1 MAQTYTLE
9 EAAEHLN
16 LSVEEF
22 KRRLRTEWT
31 QVRSFRD
38 GSTLRFRANEIDEL
52 ARSIGLGSSEE
63 LPLADAGGAQL
74 PDEIGLAKD
83 QGGSRTPPPAKKPT
97 DGDAPLQLND
107 SDEVFHLTPDSGKH
121 PKAKGDS
128 DVRLEKADKKTAAG
142 DQESIL
148 TEEMQSPEAGGSG
161 KLSGKSGK
169 LSSAKLKEESGKV
182 KGGDS
187 GKRAGDSGKRA
198 PSQPA
203 EEDSSEFELSLDADS
218 DEFELSLA
226 QDSSEEVPL
235 GDMPAQGSKGG
246 KSGINLNRPAD
257 SGVSLEKRKKGDDDE
272 VDFELS
278 LDAPGSGKSASKFTS
293 GSGIKSGSGV
303 KKGPQPDSDSEF
315 ELTLEEPSDLAP
327 AAGSAETPA
336 AAGEKKGDIF
346 EATDFEI
353 PALEDDSASE
363 VVSLEE
369 SDTDLESSDFDL
381 ALDEAD
387 ASAEDESASEV
398 VALDERGKGK
408 ARRKKKAAEDDD
420 EGVVDFDSDLEEGPS
435 ASKALRGVRADEDE
449 DEEYEVGEAAEDEE
463 GRPVVVAAPAPWH
476 PVWTILMMPTLLV
489 LFLGALMAYEL
500 LHSAWGYQQGTT
512 PATPLVSFF
521 ADTAGMKP
529 AQ

>member
-1 MAQTYTLE
+1 VIAARPKARGSAMAQTYTLE
-9 EAAEHLN
+9 EAADHLN

-38 GSTLRFRANEIDEL
+38 GATLRFRANEIDEL

-63 LPLADAGGAQL
+63 LPLADAGGGSL
-74 PDEIGLAKD
+74 PAEIGLARD
-83 QGGSRTPPPAKKPT
+83 EGSKTPAPAKKPRT
-97 DGDAPLQLND
+97 DVDAPLQLND

-121 PKAKGDS
+121 QKPKGDS
-128 DVRLEKADKKTAAG
+128 DVRLQKADKKS
-142 DQESIL
+142 DEEESIL
-148 TEEMQSPEAGGSG
+148 TEEFQAPAAGGSG

-169 LSSAKLKEESGKV
+169 LSSAKV
-182 KGGDS
+182 KSGGDS
-187 GKRAGDSGKRA
+187 GKAKAGDSGKKL

-235 GDMPAQGSKGG
+235 GEMPAESKSKTG
-246 KSGINLNRPAD
+246 KSGINLARPAD
-257 SGVSLEKRKKGDDDE
+257 SGVSLEKRKEAYDDE

-278 LDAPGSGKSASKFTS
+278 LDAPGSGKSSSKFTS
-293 GSGIKSGSGV
+293 GSGV
-303 KKGPQPDSDSEF
+303 KKSSQPDSDSEF
-315 ELTLEEPSDLAP
+315 ELTLEEPSDLSP
-327 AAGSAETPA
+327 GSKETTA
-336 AAGEKKGDIF
+336 AAGDKKQDIF

-398 VALDERGKGK
+398 VALDERKGKG
-408 ARRKKKAAEDDD
+408 RRKKKKADDDD

-435 ASKALRGVRADEDE
+435 ASKALRGVRAD
-449 DEEYEVGEAAEDEE
+449 DEEEEDYEVSESAEEDEE
-463 GRPVVVAAPAPWH
+463 GRPVAVAAPAQWGALPA
-476 PVWTILMMPTLLV
+476 ILMLPTV
-489 LFLGALMAYEL
+489 IILFLGSLMAYEL
-500 LHSAWGYQQGTT
+500 LHSVWGYQQGTT

-521 ADTAGMKP
+521 ADTAGSKP

>member
-9 EAAEHLN
+9 EAADHLN

-38 GSTLRFRANEIDEL
+38 GATLRFRANEIDEL

-63 LPLADAGGAQL
+63 LPLADAGAGSL
-74 PDEIGLAKD
+74 PEEIGLAKD
-83 QGGSRTPPPAKKPT
+83 ADAPKTPAPTKKQPT
-97 DGDAPLQLND
+97 DADAPLQLND
-107 SDEVFHLTPDSGKH
+107 SDEVFHLTPDSGKQLK
-121 PKAKGDS
+121 PKGDS
-128 DVRLEKADKKTAAG
+128 DVRLEKAGKRSG
-142 DQESIL
+142 EEESIL
-148 TEEMQSPEAGGSG
+148 TEELQAPAAGGSG

-169 LSSAKLKEESGKV
+169 LSSAKLKS
-182 KGGDS
+182 GGDS
-187 GKRAGDSGKRA
+187 GKAKAGDSGKKL

-218 DEFELSLA
+218 DEFELSLT

-235 GDMPAQGSKGG
+235 GEMPAESKSKTG
-246 KSGINLNRPAD
+246 KSGINLARPAD
-257 SGVSLEKRKKGDDDE
+257 SGVSLEKRKKADDEE

-278 LDAPGSGKSASKFTS
+278 LDAPGSGKSSQKFTS
-293 GSGIKSGSGV
+293 GSGV
-303 KKGPQPDSDSEF
+303 KKSSQPDSDSEF
-315 ELTLEEPSDLAP
+315 ELTLEEPSDLSP
-327 AAGSAETPA
+327 GSKETPA
-336 AAGEKKGDIF
+336 AAGDKKQDIF

-387 ASAEDESASEV
+387 ASAEGESGSEV
-398 VALDERGKGK
+398 VALDEGKGK
-408 ARRKKKAAEDDD
+408 GRRKKKKADDDD
-420 EGVVDFDSDLEEGPS
+420 EGVVEFDSDLEEGPS

-449 DEEYEVGEAAEDEE
+449 EDYEVSESAEEDEE
-463 GRPVVVAAPAPWH
+463 GRPVAVAGPAQWGALPA
-476 PVWTILMMPTLLV
+476 ILMLPTV
-489 LFLGALMAYEL
+489 IILFLGSLMAYEL
-500 LHSAWGYQQGTT
+500 LHSVWGYQQGTT

-521 ADTAGMKP
+521 ADTAGAKP

>member
-16 LSVEEF
+16 LSVEEL

-63 LPLADAGGAQL
+63 LPLADAGGVEL
-74 PDEIGLAKD
+74 PAEIGLAKD
-83 QGGSRTPPPAKKPT
+83 PGSSKTPPPAKKPRT
-97 DGDAPLQLND
+97 DADAPLQLGD
-107 SDEVFHLTPDSGKH
+107 SDEVFHLTADSGQH
-121 PKAKGDS
+121 PKPKGDS
-128 DVRLEKADKKTAAG
+128 DVRLEKADKKPASG
-142 DQESIL
+142 EGEESIL
-148 TEEMQSPEAGGSG
+148 TEEFQAPAAGGSG

-169 LSSAKLKEESGKV
+169 LSAAKLKEESGKI
-182 KGGDS
+182 KSGDS
-187 GKRAGDSGKRA
+187 SGKAKTGGSSGKKA

-235 GDMPAQGSKGG
+235 GQMPPEPANKSG
-246 KSGINLNRPAD
+246 KSGINISRPTD
-257 SGVSLEKRKKGDDDE
+257 SGVSLEKRKKAEDEE

-278 LDAPGSGKSASKFTS
+278 LDAPGSGKSSSKF
-293 GSGIKSGSGV
+293 GSGV
-303 KKGPQPDSDSEF
+303 KKGSQPDSDSEF
-315 ELTLEEPSDLAP
+315 ELTLEEPSDLA
-327 AAGSAETPA
+327 AGSGEAPA
-336 AAGEKKGDIF
+336 AAAEKKGDIF

-363 VVSLEE
+363 VVSLEG

-387 ASAEDESASEV
+387 AAAEDESASEV
-398 VALDERGKGK
+398 VALEERKGK
-408 ARRKKKAAEDDD
+408 ARRKKAKAEDDD

-435 ASKALRGVRADEDE
+435 ASKALRGVRAGEDEDE
-449 DEEYEVGEAAEDEE
+449 EEYEVGEAVEDEE
-463 GRPVVVAAPAPWH
+463 GRPVAVAAPAQWGIWPG
-476 PVWTILMMPTLLV
+476 ILMMPTV
-489 LFLGALMAYEL
+489 LIVFLGGLMAYEL
-500 LHSAWGYQQGTT
+500 LHSAWGYQQGAT
-512 PATPLVSFF
+512 PATPLVTFF

>member
-16 LSVEEF
+16 LSVEEL

-63 LPLADAGGAQL
+63 LPLADAGGAEL

-83 QGGSRTPPPAKKPT
+83 QGTPKTPPPAKKPRT
-97 DGDAPLQLND
+97 DVDAPLQLGD
-107 SDEVFHLTPDSGKH
+107 SDEVFHLTADSGQH
-121 PKAKGDS
+121 PKPRGDS
-128 DVRLEKADKKTAAG
+128 DVRLEKADKKTQAADG
-142 DQESIL
+142 EESIL
-148 TEEMQSPEAGGSG
+148 TEELEPPAAGGSG

-169 LSSAKLKEESGKV
+169 LSSAKLKQESGKV
-182 KGGDS
+182 KSGDS
-187 GKRAGDSGKRA
+187 SGKAKSGDSSGKKV

-235 GDMPAQGSKGG
+235 GNMPPEPANKTG
-246 KSGINLNRPAD
+246 KSGINISRPAD
-257 SGVSLEKRKKGDDDE
+257 SGVSLEKRKKAEDDE

-278 LDAPGSGKSASKFTS
+278 LDAPGSGKSSTKFGS
-293 GSGIKSGSGV
+293 GSGA
-303 KKGPQPDSDSEF
+303 KKGSQPDSDSEF
-315 ELTLEEPSDLAP
+315 ELTLEEPSDMGAGSGETP
-327 AAGSAETPA
+327 AAA

-387 ASAEDESASEV
+387 ASAEGESGSEV
-398 VALDERGKGK
+398 VALEEGKGK
-408 ARRKKKAAEDDD
+408 KGRRKKKAEDDD
-420 EGVVDFDSDLEEGPS
+420 EAVDFDSDLEEGPS
-435 ASKALRGVRADEDE
+435 ASKALRGVRAGEDE
-449 DEEYEVGEAAEDEE
+449 EEEEYEVGEAAEDEE
-463 GRPVVVAAPAPWH
+463 GRPVAVAAPAQWGIWPG
-476 PVWTILMMPTLLV
+476 ILMMPTILFV
-489 LFLGALMAYEL
+489 FLGGLMAYEL
-500 LHSAWGYQQGTT
+500 LHSAWGYQQGAT